1 MQGGAGL
8 SLRDVRICD
17 TGVVGNG
24 AWGSAACGLCEF
36 AEDCVFVAQARAMIC
51 WLGTPNQDR

>member
-51 WLGTPNQDR
+51 WLGTPN